1 MNKNDKGRSKRI
13 EEKILDVM
21 ERHPRGKC
29 ISEVARDADVTRIT
43 ARRHLEALKDEG
55 TLDEKKIAGARI
67 FFLGGNMDV

>member
-1 MNKNDKGRSKRI
+1 M
-13 EEKILDVM
+13 
-21 ERHPRGKC
+21 GKC

-67 FFLGGNMDV
+67 FFMRGDMDV